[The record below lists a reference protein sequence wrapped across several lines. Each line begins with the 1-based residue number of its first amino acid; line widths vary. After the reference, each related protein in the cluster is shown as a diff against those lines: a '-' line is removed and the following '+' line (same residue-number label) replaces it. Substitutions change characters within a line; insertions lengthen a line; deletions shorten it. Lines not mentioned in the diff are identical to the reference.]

1 MTTSALL
8 ADFLGDDDRERNRT
22 IWVAILISMLVH
34 ALVMWE
40 WLPRLYDLSLDSA
53 RKEAASGPL
62 QVQLVPRAAPRPAP
76 PPAPPAAPALRPQPP
91 APKPAPPPKA
101 APKKPPSPPV
111 LALNRPGPGKPAP
124 APAPAPPPPKPTPA
138 PAPMPGDLSSYIA
151 AQRRARGEAASS
163 APPAL
168 PAERAGDPRDQVV
181 AANLGLNRTPTFG
194 DNPETGGGI
203 FQIRRM
209 GYDDAE
215 FMFFGLNRDIRR
227 NTAQLIEVRKGNN
240 SSMEIAVV
248 RRMIQIIRDNAEDDF
263 VWVSNRLGRNV
274 TLSARP
280 RDNAGLEAFLME
292 EFFGSSQLR

>member
-8 ADFLGDDDRERNRT
+8 ADFLGDSDRERIPT
-22 IWVAILISMLVH
+22 IWVAVFISTLVH

-40 WLPRLYDLSLDSA
+40 WLPRLYDLSFDSA

-76 PPAPPAAPALRPQPP
+76 PPTPPAAPAVRPTPP
-91 APKPAPPPKA
+91 LPKKAPPPKE
-101 APKKPPSPPV
+101 APRKPPAPPV
-111 LALNRPGPGKPAP
+111 LALNRPGKEKAP
-124 APAPAPPPPKPTPA
+124 PAPPPSPPA
-138 PAPMPGDLSSYIA
+138 ASPPPPAVAGDLSSYIA
-151 AQRRARGEAASS
+151 AQRQARGETASS
-163 APPAL
+163 APPAP
-168 PAERAGDPRDQVV
+168 PAEKTGDPRDQIV

-194 DNPETGGGI
+194 DNPEAGGGI

-215 FMFFGLNRDIRR
+215 FMFYGLNRDIRR

-240 SSMEIAVV
+240 STMEIAVV
-248 RRMIQIIRDNAEDDF
+248 RRMIQIIRDNADNDF

-292 EFFGSSQLR
+292 EFFGEASPPR

>member
-8 ADFLGDDDRERNRT
+8 ADFLSDDDRERNRT

-40 WLPRLYDLSLDSA
+40 WLPRLYDLSPDSA

-76 PPAPPAAPALRPQPP
+76 PPAPPAAPALRPKPP

-163 APPAL
+163 APPAP

-194 DNPETGGGI
+194 DNPEAGGGI